1 MKLQIHGVVQG
12 VGFRPAVVK
21 LAVSMNLEGHVRNNG
36 SNVEVL
42 LSGSEAEADK
52 FIQILK
58 DELPPL
64 ARIDLVEKLE
74 GQPDPSISGFVILP
88 SQKGSRSSPIPPDTS
103 ICDPCLS
110 ELLDDADRRHGF
122 PFTNCTDCGARF
134 SIIQD
139 LPYDRPFTTM
149 GDFPLC
155 QSCQNEY
162 DRMGDRRF
170 HAQTISCPDCGPNF
184 TLHDASG
191 QAVKG
196 GIEGFATIISSG
208 QLGIMKGWGGS
219 HIVCTLK
226 AGITLRKW
234 YGREEK
240 PFAIMARDI
249 GAVGRYAEASEEE
262 LALLTSRER
271 PIVLMRKRDRP
282 DLNIVSPGLDNIG
295 IMLPY
300 SAVHHLL
307 FKHLDKNIGA
317 VIMTS
322 ANPQGEPMAI
332 TEPDILELGASKSA
346 GDTTAPGIGSY
357 LLHNREIANRCDD
370 SLIIRHAGHNYFIR
384 RSRGFVPVPLEIGQT
399 GSFIGLGAHE
409 NLTSAIGSA
418 GFIYPS
424 QYIGKSS
431 KYGVLD
437 FLESATRHMM
447 NLRGIWEV
455 NGIGIDMHPGYGNR
469 KLAKRMAS
477 EFDCEI
483 MEIQHHWAHAASLL
497 VDAGIDEA
505 VVMTLDGTGYGADG
519 NAWGGEILAATLSD
533 YERVGHL
540 AEFPLLGGEAAV
552 KEPMRLA
559 FAMASQSNR
568 PFHNATRE
576 EHDIFGKMMDNA
588 PRTTSAGRVLD
599 AISYTLGVCDS
610 RTYDGEPAMKLERLI
625 NSNININKDL
635 FNSFNIKDNVIDH
648 ITPFGEMLDIVS
660 KPTYSGKREKL
671 ASAYVSKLVKALCD
685 VAVQAAEDKDIKR
698 IGLTGGVSYN
708 IPITDMIMKELAAQ
722 GYELVRHD
730 RVPNGD
736 GGISIGQCAIIA
748 SSI

>member
-1 MKLQIHGVVQG
+1 MKLHIHGVVQG

-21 LAVSMNLEGHVRNNG
+21 LAVSMNLSGHVRNNG
-36 SNVEVL
+36 SSVEVL
-42 LSGSEAEADK
+42 LSGSRSKTDK

-64 ARIDLVEKLE
+64 ARIDLVEKFE
-74 GQPDPSISGFVILP
+74 EQPDNDDFIILP

-103 ICDPCLS
+103 ICDACLS

-122 PFTNCTDCGARF
+122 PFTNCTNCGARF

-139 LPYDRPFTTM
+139 LPYDRPLTTM

-155 QSCQNEY
+155 QSCQGEY
-162 DRMGDRRF
+162 NRMGDRRF
-170 HAQTISCPDCGPNF
+170 HAQTISCPDCGPDF
-184 TLHDASG
+184 TLYDAAG
-191 QAVKG
+191 QSVEG
-196 GIEGFATIISSG
+196 GIEGFADLISSG

-226 AGITLRKW
+226 AGTTLRKW

-240 PFAIMARDI
+240 PFAIMIRDAK
-249 GAVGRYAEASEEE
+249 AVYRYTKANEEE
-262 LALLTSRER
+262 MALLTSRER
-271 PIVLMRKRDRP
+271 PIVLVKKRDRQ
-282 DLNIVSPGLDNIG
+282 DLDIISPGLDNIG

-307 FKHLDKNIGA
+307 FKYLDKNIGA

-332 TEPDILELGASKSA
+332 TEPDILGLGASS
-346 GDTTAPGIGSY
+346 PGISGIHGIGGY
-357 LLHNREIANRCDD
+357 LLHNRKIANRCDD

-384 RSRGFVPVPLEIGQT
+384 RSRGFVPVPLEISQT
-399 GSFIGLGAHE
+399 GNFIGLGAHE
-409 NLTSAIGSA
+409 NLTSATGSA

-447 NLRGIWEV
+447 HLRGIWEV

-519 NAWGGEILAATLSD
+519 NAWGGEILAATLSS

-559 FAMASQSNR
+559 FAMASLTNR

-576 EHDIFGKMMDNA
+576 EHDIFVKMIENA

-599 AISYTLGVCDS
+599 AVSHTLGVCDS

-625 NSNININKDL
+625 NSDTNINKDL
-635 FNSFNIKDNVIDH
+635 FNSFNIKDGVIDH
-648 ITPFGEMLDIVS
+648 ITPFGELLDIVS

-685 VAVQAAEDKDIKR
+685 VAVQAAEDKGIKR

-722 GYELVRHD
+722 GYELVRHH

-736 GGISIGQCAIIA
+736 GGISIGQCAIVGA
-748 SSI
+748 SL